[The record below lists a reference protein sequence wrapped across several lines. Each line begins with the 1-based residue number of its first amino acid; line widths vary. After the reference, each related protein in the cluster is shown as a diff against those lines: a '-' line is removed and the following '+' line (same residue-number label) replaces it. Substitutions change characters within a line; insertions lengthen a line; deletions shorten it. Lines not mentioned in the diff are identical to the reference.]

1 MSHYNHTKLPITS
14 RSLLLEA
21 LTNKKWGLG
30 YDLADLDLTKNRQLE
45 GYHGDKRQDR
55 ADITIPRRLLTSASN
70 DIGFKQNQDK
80 SWTLIESDYDAG
92 MYGGRQSTSG
102 GAMRNFRKRFAAAYA
117 TAKVKKLCKKNRKKI
132 RSSQIVGNKLRI
144 RVGA

>member
-1 MSHYNHTKLPITS
+1 MSHYNHTKLPIKS
-14 RSLLLEA
+14 RALLLEA

-30 YDLADLDLTKNRQLE
+30 YDEKDLDLTENRQLE
-45 GYHGDKRQDR
+45 GYHGDKRKDR
-55 ADITIPRRLLTSASN
+55 ADITIPRRHLTGASN
-70 DIGFKQNQDK
+70 DIGFKKNPDG
-80 SWTLIESDYDAG
+80 SWTLIESDYDSG

-102 GAMRNFRKRFAAAYA
+102 GAMRHFKKRFVAAYA
-117 TAKVKKLCKKNRKKI
+117 TAKVKKLCQKNRKKI